1 MKVSFKQKKLQ
12 NSSKQQNKKVRN
24 ILTSAFSILL
34 LFFFTFTTYAQN
46 NILVKGRITNENGEP
61 MPRAS
66 IVVKGGA
73 TGVSS
78 NDNGDFEINAPA
90 NGTLVVSSVGFG
102 TKEIEIR
109 GQQSISITLS
119 ISANSLDQV
128 VVVGYGTQRRR
139 DVTGSVTS
147 VNEAALREVPVSNL
161 QGSVAGACC
170 RFGSSNL
177 WYNAGFKSTDPYP
190 RNKINKRFQ
199 RSIACA

>member
-1 MKVSFKQKKLQ
+1 MKVSLKQKKLQ

-73 TGVSS
+73 TGVGS

-102 TKEIEIR
+102 TKEIDIR

-128 VVVGYGTQRRR
+128 VVVGYGTQKKK

-147 VNEAALREVPVSNL
+147 ERGCIKRSACVKFA
-161 QGSVAGACC
+161 GSVAGACC
-170 RFGSSNL
+170 RFGSSNC
-177 WYNAGFKSTDPYP
+177 WYNSRCRRTDPYP
-190 RNKINKRFQ
+190 RNKI
-199 RSIACA
+199 RSEE